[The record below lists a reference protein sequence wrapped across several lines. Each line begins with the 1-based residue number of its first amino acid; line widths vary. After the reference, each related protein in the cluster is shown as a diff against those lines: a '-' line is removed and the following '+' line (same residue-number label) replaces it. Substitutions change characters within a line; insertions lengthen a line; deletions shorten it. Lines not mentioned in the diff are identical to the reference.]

1 MTESAVLELPALGRR
16 RRSPSPR
23 LVLVVASFGAF
34 LALLD
39 STIVNI
45 AFPGIQSSFPGA
57 TLPTLSWVLNGYN
70 IVFAAVL
77 IVGGQLADLIGRRR
91 VFVAGVVVFTIASAA
106 CGAANSAGMLIAF
119 RLLQGLGAA
128 LILPTALGLV
138 AQAFPSS
145 RRSHAIGLFSAAG
158 ALASALG
165 PPIGGALVALWSWRL
180 VFVVNVPLGIATI
193 LVARQVLVE
202 SRASGRRRVPDLRGA
217 ALLVVALG
225 LLTLGVV
232 QGPTWGWTSPG
243 VLAALIFS
251 VVTAIG
257 CVWSSVQHRFPI
269 LDHALLRQRAFAVAN
284 MATLV
289 ASAGWY
295 AYMLAHVLWLRYV
308 WHYSLLDAG
317 LALAPGAVV
326 AAIVAAILG
335 RITDRHGHR
344 IAVALGAATWALAL
358 GWWYPLHVG
367 THPDFLGSWLP
378 GQLISGVGS
387 GATMPMLAAAAMSHV
402 PGRRYATGSAV
413 TSSARQLGAVL
424 GVAALVAIVG
434 SPARSSSYAG
444 LIRDGWRFA
453 ALCFV
458 VAGLTAVFMGRT
470 TAKAPDLHTNSLNGN
485 APPDVVTVSLPR
497 QEVHLAE
504 PADPSDAADASL
516 FDGVDAEGLARLEAV
531 TEDVELPAG
540 EWLFREGDPADAMY
554 VVRTGRLEIVVDGRV
569 VRRIGRGEV
578 IGELAL
584 LTAGRRSAGVR
595 ALRDTVLGRLS
606 DTAFRDVAAAEP
618 AFLLQVA
625 RTMATRLQSVA
636 PAPLADVPPT
646 VLAVVGLG
654 ADAPVDEVARA
665 LVDELG
671 RYVDAELVGR
681 LSAEELERAEAE
693 HDRLVLVAASSDG
706 LWREFC
712 LRSADRTVLVLGS
725 SLSVTEPSSH
735 LQGGHLVWVDH
746 TPGRAEVVAAFD
758 QFAPLSAHRVRT
770 GALQAGLRPLAARL
784 TGRSLGLALAGGG
797 ARAFAH
803 LGVLEVLEQAGIEID
818 RVAGTSA
825 GAIVAGGWALGYD
838 SVGVDACVYD
848 EFVRRNPMRDY
859 TMPVH
864 GLITGRRTQAALERQ
879 FGDTLIEELPRE
891 FRCASVDLLAKQAFI
906 HQRGRLS
913 DAILASVRMPG
924 IYAPLR
930 MSDRL
935 HVDGT
940 VLDNLP
946 VDALADRDD
955 GPIIAVDVGLGAS
968 GRRRVDPPRMPSLAE
983 TLLRTAL
990 LGSADS
996 MRDARAR
1003 AALVISP
1010 DVGGVGMFEWHE
1022 IDTARDAGRRAAEE
1036 ALPALTAIVS
1046 GAAARAVAR
1055 RRPWEL
1061 SDVRLDS

>member
-1 MTESAVLELPALGRR
+1 MTENAVLDAPAAGRR

-23 LVLVVASFGAF
+23 SVLVIASFGAF

-45 AFPGIQSSFPGA
+45 AFPSIQSSFPGA

-77 IVGGQLADLIGRRR
+77 VVGGQLADLVGRRR
-91 VFVAGVVVFTIASAA
+91 VFVAGVVIFTIASAA
-106 CGAANSAGMLIAF
+106 CGAANSAGMLIAC
-119 RLLQGLGAA
+119 RLVQGLGAA

-193 LVARQVLVE
+193 LIARQVLVE
-202 SRASGRRRVPDLRGA
+202 SRASGRRRVPDMRGA
-217 ALLVVALG
+217 ALLVISLG

-232 QGPTWGWTSPG
+232 QGPTWGWTSVG
-243 VLAALIFS
+243 VLAALS
-251 VVTAIG
+251 LAVVTAAG
-257 CVWSSVQHRFPI
+257 CVWSSIQHRFPI

-284 MATLV
+284 IATLV

-317 LALAPGAVV
+317 LALAPGAIV

-367 THPDFLGSWLP
+367 THPDFLGGWLP
-378 GQLISGVGS
+378 GQLITGVGS

-458 VAGLTAVFMGRT
+458 VAGLIAVFMGRT
-470 TAKAPDLHTNSLNGN
+470 TARALGLRRDSTSWDD
-485 APPDVVTVSLPR
+485 PPPSDSASPPPPR
-497 QEVHLAE
+497 QEVQLAE
-504 PADPSDAADASL
+504 PADSSM
-516 FDGVDAEGLARLEAV
+516 FDGVDAEGLARLEAL
-531 TEDVELPAG
+531 TEVVEVAAG
-540 EWLFREGDPADAMY
+540 EWLFHEGDPADAMY
-554 VVRTGRLEIVVDGRV
+554 VVRTGRLEIVVGGRV

-606 DTAFRDVAAAEP
+606 DASFRDVAAAEP

-625 RTMATRLQSVA
+625 RTMATRLQTVA

-646 VLAVVGLG
+646 VLAVVGVG
-654 ADAPVDEVARA
+654 DDAPAAEVARA
-665 LVDELG
+665 LVDQL
-671 RYVDAELVGR
+671 RRHLDVELVGR
-681 LSAEELERAEAE
+681 LSAEELERAEAQ
-693 HDRLVLVAASSDG
+693 HDRLVLVASSSDG
-706 LWREFC
+706 AWREFC

-725 SLSVTEPSSH
+725 RSRVTETTAH
-735 LQGGHLVWVDH
+735 LTGGHLVWVDH
-746 TPGRAEVVAAFD
+746 RPTRAEVGAAFD
-758 QFAPLSAHRVRT
+758 NLTPLSAHRVRT
-770 GALQAGLRPLAARL
+770 GALEAGLRPLAARL
-784 TGRSLGLALAGGG
+784 SGRSLGLALTGGG

-803 LGVLEVLEQAGIEID
+803 LGVLEVLEHAGFEID
-818 RVAGTSA
+818 RIAGTSA
-825 GAIVAGGWALGYD
+825 GAIVAGAWALGYD
-838 SVGVDACVYD
+838 SAGVDACVYD

-864 GLITGRRTQAALERQ
+864 GLITGRRMQTALERQ

-891 FRCASVDLLAKQAFI
+891 FRCVSVDLLAKEAFI
-906 HQRGRLS
+906 HRRGRLS
-913 DAILASVRMPG
+913 DAVLASVRMPG
-924 IYAPLR
+924 IFPPLR
-930 MSDRL
+930 MSERL

-940 VLDNLP
+940 VLDHLP

-955 GPIIAVDVGLGAS
+955 GPIIGVDVGLGS
-968 GRRRVDPPRMPSLAE
+968 IGRRPLDPPRMPTLAE
-983 TLLRTAL
+983 TLMRTAL
-990 LGSADS
+990 LGSAGS
-996 MRDARAR
+996 IRGGQARAD
-1003 AALVISP
+1003 LVISP

-1022 IDTARDAGRRAAEE
+1022 IDTARDAGRQAAEG
-1036 ALPALTAIVS
+1036 ALPALAAIVS
-1046 GAAARAVAR
+1046 GAAARAASR

>member
-1 MTESAVLELPALGRR
+1 MTENAVLDAPATGRR

-23 LVLVVASFGAF
+23 SVLIVASFGAF

-45 AFPGIQSSFPGA
+45 AFPSIQSSFPGA

-77 IVGGQLADLIGRRR
+77 VVGGQLADLIGRRR
-91 VFVAGVVVFTIASAA
+91 VFMAGVVVFTIASAA
-106 CGAANSAGMLIAF
+106 CGLANSAGVLIAF
-119 RLLQGLGAA
+119 RLVQGLGAA
-128 LILPTALGLV
+128 LVLPTALGLV

-145 RRSHAIGLFSAAG
+145 RRSHAIGLFSASG

-217 ALLVVALG
+217 ALLVISLG

-232 QGPTWGWTSPG
+232 QGPTWGWTSVG

-284 MATLV
+284 TATLV

-317 LALAPGAVV
+317 LALAPGAAV
-326 AAIVAAILG
+326 AAVVAAILG

-378 GQLISGVGS
+378 GQLITGVGS

-434 SPARSSSYAG
+434 SPARSASYAG

-458 VAGLTAVFMGRT
+458 VAGLIAVFMGRT
-470 TAKAPDLHTNSLNGN
+470 TAKALGLRRDSTSVGGLPPVDV
-485 APPDVVTVSLPR
+485 APLPPPR
-497 QEVHLAE
+497 REVHLAE
-504 PADPSDAADASL
+504 TADPSDASM
-516 FDGVDAEGLARLEAV
+516 FNGVDAEGLARLEAL
-531 TEDVELPAG
+531 TEAVEVAAG
-540 EWLFREGDPADAMY
+540 EWLFHEGDPADAMY
-554 VVRTGRLEIVVDGRV
+554 VVRTGRLEIVVGGRV

-606 DTAFRDVAAAEP
+606 DAAFRDVAAAEP

-625 RTMATRLQSVA
+625 RTVATRLQSVA

-646 VLAVVGLG
+646 VLAVVGVG
-654 ADAPVDEVARA
+654 GDAPADEVARA

-671 RYVDAELVGR
+671 RYLDVELVGR
-681 LSAEELERAEAE
+681 LSAEELERAEAQ
-693 HDRLVLVAASSDG
+693 HDRLVLVASSSDG
-706 LWREFC
+706 PWREFC
-712 LRSADRTVLVLGS
+712 LRSADRTVLELGS
-725 SLSVTEPSSH
+725 SSPVPETAANLT
-735 LQGGHLVWVDH
+735 GGHLVWVDH
-746 TPGRAEVVAAFD
+746 PPTRAEVVAAFD
-758 QFAPLSAHRVRT
+758 NFAPLSAHRVRT
-770 GALQAGLRPLAARL
+770 GALPAGLRPLAARL
-784 TGRSLGLALAGGG
+784 TGRSVGLALTGGG

-818 RVAGTSA
+818 RIAGTSA
-825 GAIVAGGWALGYD
+825 GAIVAGAWALGYD
-838 SVGVDACVYD
+838 SAGVDACVYD

-864 GLITGRRTQAALERQ
+864 GLITGRRLQTALERQ

-891 FRCASVDLLAKQAFI
+891 FRCVSVDLLAKEAFI
-906 HQRGRLS
+906 HRRGRLS
-913 DAILASVRMPG
+913 DAVLASVRMPG
-924 IYAPLR
+924 IFPPLR

-940 VLDNLP
+940 VLDHLP

-955 GPIIAVDVGLGAS
+955 GPIIGVDVGLGAI
-968 GRRRVDPPRMPSLAE
+968 GRRPLDPPRMPTLAE
-983 TLLRTAL
+983 TLMRTAL
-990 LGSADS
+990 LGSAGS
-996 MRDARAR
+996 IRGGRAR
-1003 AALVISP
+1003 ADLVISP

-1036 ALPALTAIVS
+1036 ALPALAAIV
-1046 GAAARAVAR
+1046 ARAASQATAQ